1 MKSLDFIKRE
11 GFKETVGKER
21 HNVSSDIRQKD
32 TNNKRLLLK
41 NEISRIITDAK
52 SCQDA
57 VDLAVK
63 RGLEFNED
71 L

>member
-63 RGLEFNED
+63 RGLEFKED